1 MKKPFL
7 IFIFLALSI
16 SLLGCRS
23 ESTLQQSTF
32 KSNFSLNAIVEAN
45 REYLLEETRVI
56 GGAEVGPREPFIQS
70 HEEIMVQ
77 IDPANISSF
86 FQSVRL
92 DVSQSLTDS
101 NANVLGQE
109 VNGNQDIGFFS
120 YSYGEN
126 DLYGT
131 ITVWGVRGEG
141 TNFYLITIITER

>member
-7 IFIFLALSI
+7 IFIFLILSAN
-16 SLLGCRS
+16 LFGCDS
-23 ESTLQQSTF
+23 KVTLQQSTF
-32 KSNFSLNAIVEAN
+32 KSRFSLNAIVEAN

-56 GGAEVGPREPFIQS
+56 SGAEVGPREPFVQS

-77 IDPANISSF
+77 IDPAKISSF
-86 FQSVRL
+86 FQAVRL

-120 YSYGEN
+120 YSYSEN

-141 TNFYLITIITER
+141 TNFYLITIITES

>member
-56 GGAEVGPREPFIQS
+56 GGAEVGPREPFVQS
-70 HEEIMVQ
+70 HEEIIVQ